1 MVAKKKSEEQVLFP
15 SVKIDN
21 DVTVDPWSFGMLFEI
36 STLLDS
42 VLDKAD
48 AKGILDSIVNE
59 EGTISYITMARI
71 VALASEEVLQIIA
84 TTIDKSYEEIKEYD
98 MGKGIKIALAI
109 YNTNRDI
116 IKNEFGQIK

>member
-84 TTIDKSYEEIKEYD
+84 TTIDKSYEEIKEYS

-116 IKNEFGQIK
+116 IKSTISN